1 MLGKD
6 KTSQIRVFFFFNFYF
21 QKTPFVAV
29 FIHLAPP
36 ASYDYVLGQSV

>member
-6 KTSQIRVFFFFNFYF
+6 KSSQIRVFVFNYYF
-21 QKTPFVAV
+21 QKTPFIAV
-29 FIHLAPP
+29 FIHVAPP